1 VKCQDK
7 DTRKAI
13 HILKSI
19 SGQYKKQGLPPEEV
33 NHIVRKKLI
42 DILYYQTIH
51 SGNPNIKGVEAKP
64 YHIALE
70 ILE

>member
-1 VKCQDK
+1 VNRDAK
-7 DTRKAI
+7 KAI

-19 SGQYKKQGLPPEEV
+19 SGQYKKQGLPPEEI
-33 NHIVRKKLI
+33 NRIVKKKLT

-51 SGNPNIKGVEAKP
+51 SGNPNIEGVNPKP

-70 ILE
+70 ILD

>member
-1 VKCQDK
+1 MKYQDRH
-7 DTRKAI
+7 TRKAI

-19 SGQYKKQGLPPEEV
+19 SGQYRKQGLPPEEV
-33 NHIVRKKLI
+33 NRLTKEKLR

-51 SGNPNIKGVEAKP
+51 SGNPNIRGVEPKP